1 MAARI
6 AVFDLDVDVV
16 DAAVEG
22 EFVGVFEGG
31 ASGGTSIGKPDH
43 VATIAFLETRS
54 VASENTDRAVIPISD
69 EADSLP
75 DVDGLAEPVASFG
88 NQHDSLASRFLNAID
103 GLLQGVGIVGESVGR
118 SVGEG
123 DGEGVVG
130 LGGEV

>member
-1 MAARI
+1 M
-6 AVFDLDVDVV
+6 
-16 DAAVEG
+16 
-22 EFVGVFEGG
+22 
-31 ASGGTSIGKPDH
+31 
-43 VATIAFLETRS
+43 
-54 VASENTDRAVIPISD
+54 IPISD

-123 DGEGVVG
+123 DGRGSSG
-130 LGGEV
+130 LVEKYDCEKMGIA

>member
-1 MAARI
+1 MSLAWLPMSSMAALAEPMWKFIWTARCAGQRESERRRRRI

-54 VASENTDRAVIPISD
+54 VRPRIKT
-69 EADSLP
+69 
-75 DVDGLAEPVASFG
+75 
-88 NQHDSLASRFLNAID
+88 
-103 GLLQGVGIVGESVGR
+103 GR
-118 SVGEG
+118 
-123 DGEGVVG
+123 
-130 LGGEV
+130 